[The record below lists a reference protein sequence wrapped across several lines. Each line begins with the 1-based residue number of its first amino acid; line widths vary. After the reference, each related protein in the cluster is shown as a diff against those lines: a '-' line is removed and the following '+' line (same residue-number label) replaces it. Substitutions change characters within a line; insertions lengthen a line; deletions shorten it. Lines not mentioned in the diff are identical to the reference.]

1 MSVLNT
7 LRRAFGRPTADAATL
22 RVHVILK
29 GRTGAGWHDADAHV
43 TLPAGAT
50 LTTLLDVAERRGIHL
65 RDAIAASPHLG
76 HTLMLNGQRCPVDDN
91 LSRPLSDG
99 DEIYLLAPLAGG

>member
-1 MSVLNT
+1 MSVLAA
-7 LRRAFGRPTADAATL
+7 LKRALGGAAADAI

-29 GRTGAGWHDADAHV
+29 GRTGAGWHDVDTDVH
-43 TLPAGAT
+43 LPAGAT
-50 LTTLLDVAERRGIHL
+50 LATLLEVADRRGIHL

-76 HTLMLNGQRCPVDDN
+76 HTLMLNGQRCPVEEN
-91 LSRPLSDG
+91 LARPLADG